1 MSKEKKIS
9 QNPYIAK
16 DELLVKLGFRE
27 MIDITKLL
35 YNEGQIDGVPKNPR
49 YLKESEHDNLVK
61 SLADSPEFLEYK
73 PLMVYGLEDGTYV
86 TICGNMR
93 LRVANELRIGGNT
106 NFDKLPCFVLKTDTP
121 IQKIKEY
128 AIKDNVQAG
137 NWDWDELANGD
148 WKVDELQDWGVDC
161 SFLTDTEP
169 VEQMSERKETEDD
182 NYDENEHE
190 IETKC
195 KLGDIWQLGQH
206 RLMCGDSTDAAQVA
220 LLLDGQQIQLYLTD
234 PPYNVAYGYDNS
246 TTEGHRKDGLVVLND
261 KMDNDKFEQF
271 LTNAFNAANANMR
284 KGASF
289 YIFHSDGY
297 SYWFRKA
304 LINTVDL
311 ELREN
316 LIWVKNSMVLGRQDY
331 QWRHEPCL
339 YGWKKGAS
347 HNWFS
352 DRKQTTVMEFDRPT
366 KSVEHP
372 TMKPIPLFAYLIQ
385 NSSQEGWN
393 VYDSFGGSG
402 TTVMACEQLDRNGF
416 LMELDPH
423 YCDVI
428 INRWETYTGKKAEKI
443 KENENE

>member
-1 MSKEKKIS
+1 MAKK
-9 QNPYIAK
+9 QNNTLN
-16 DELLVKLGFRE
+16 ELGVKQRVNLSCLE
-27 MIDITKLL
+27 L
-35 YNEGQIDGVPKNPR
+35 NEGQIVGIPKNPR
-49 YLKESEHDNLVK
+49 YLKGEEHDKLKK
-61 SLADSPEFLEYK
+61 SLKDSPELLQYK
-73 PLMVYGLEDGTYV
+73 PLMVYAIEDGKFV
-86 TICGNMR
+86 VICGNMR
-93 LRVANELRIGGNT
+93 LRICQELHNEGVEG
-106 NFDKLPCFVLKTDTP
+106 FDALPCFVLNKDVP
-121 IQKIKEY
+121 IAKIKEY

-148 WKVDELQDWGVDC
+148 WEVDELQDWGVDC

-169 VEQMSERKETEDD
+169 VEEMSERKETEDD
-182 NYDENEHE
+182 AYDEDEHE
-190 IETKC
+190 IEAKC
-195 KLGDIWQLGQH
+195 KLGDIWQLGRH
-206 RLMCGDSTDAAQVA
+206 RLMCGDSTDASQVA
-220 LLLDGQQIQLYLTD
+220 KLLGGTNIQLYLTD
-234 PPYNVAYGYDNS
+234 PPYNVAYGYDGAA
-246 TTEGHRKDGLVVLND
+246 TEGHRKDGLVVLND
-261 KMDNDKFEQF
+261 KMDNDKFEEF
-271 LTNAFNAANANMR
+271 LTNAFNAANANME

-402 TTVMACEQLDRNGF
+402 TTIMACEQLDRNGF

-443 KENENE
+443 KV

>member
-1 MSKEKKIS
+1 MAKKQNNTLNELGVKERINLS
-9 QNPYIAK
+9 CL
-16 DELLVKLGFRE
+16 EL
-27 MIDITKLL
+27 
-35 YNEGQIDGVPKNPR
+35 NEGQIVGIPKNPR
-49 YLKESEHDNLVK
+49 YLKGEEHDKLKK
-61 SLADSPEFLEYK
+61 SLKDSPELLQYK
-73 PLMVYGLEDGTYV
+73 PLMVYAIEDGKFV
-86 TICGNMR
+86 VICGNMR
-93 LRVANELRIGGNT
+93 LRICQELHNEGVEG
-106 NFDKLPCFVLKTDTP
+106 FDALPCFVLNKDVP
-121 IQKIKEY
+121 IAKIKEY

-137 NWDWDELANGD
+137 NWDWDELGNGD
-148 WKVDELQDWGVDC
+148 WEVDDLQDWGVDC

-169 VEQMSERKETEDD
+169 VKEMSERKETEDD
-182 NYDENEHE
+182 AYDEDEHE
-190 IETKC
+190 IEAKC
-195 KLGDIWQLGQH
+195 KLGDIWQLGRH
-206 RLMCGDSTDAAQVA
+206 RLMCGDSTDTSQVA
-220 LLLDGQQIQLYLTD
+220 KLLGGTNIQLYLTD
-234 PPYNVAYGYDNS
+234 PPYNVAYGYDGAA
-246 TTEGHRKDGLVVLND
+246 TEGHRKDGLVVLND
-261 KMDNDKFEQF
+261 KMDNDKFEEF
-271 LTNAFNAANANMR
+271 LTNAFNAANANME

-443 KENENE
+443 KV